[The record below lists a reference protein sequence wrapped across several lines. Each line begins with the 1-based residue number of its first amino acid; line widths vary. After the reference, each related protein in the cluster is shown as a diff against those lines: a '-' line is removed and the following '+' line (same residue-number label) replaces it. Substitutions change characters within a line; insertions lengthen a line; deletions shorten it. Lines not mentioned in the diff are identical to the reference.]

1 MMNLED
7 MENRLKTRF
16 PDAEVKLADMTG
28 TGDHIFLEIQTSE
41 FEGMPRI
48 RQHQSVMAVF
58 DEELKSGKL
67 HAIQIKSKAK

>member
-41 FEGMPRI
+41 FEGMPRTFFVLI
-48 RQHQSVMAVF
+48 PSVRCSYCADMN
-58 DEELKSGKL
+58 L
-67 HAIQIKSKAK
+67 